1 MTPVVIDASAGVE
14 LAADTLRGRAL
25 RALLPTDAVPWVPEL
40 FFVECGAVLRRWDL
54 NRLLTRA
61 KIDQAIDALMDWLL
75 RVTQVR
81 GLFADA
87 WRLRAN
93 VTFADAVYVSLAE
106 HLGGDCFLMMA
117 DWPTPLACRS
127 GCCASGAD
135 GEAREERIHI
145 GTQYR
150 RPRVDGS

>member
-54 NRLLTRA
+54 NRILTRA
-61 KIDQAIDALMDWLL
+61 QIDQAIDALMDWPL

-93 VTFADAVYVSLAE
+93 VTFADGVYVSLAE
-106 HLGGDCFLMMA
+106 HLGGDLLSDDGRLA
-117 DWPTPLACRS
+117 NTPGLPVRVL
-127 GCCASGAD
+127 
-135 GEAREERIHI
+135 RL
-145 GTQYR
+145 R
-150 RPRVDGS
+150 R